1 MADKIKWIVTA
12 LLVIGGVT
20 GFYWFDQY
28 SMLIRVPALLVVAI
42 VCVVIVVQTVAG
54 RQLVAF
60 FRESQI
66 EVRKVV
72 WPTGK
77 ETTQTTL
84 VVMGLVVVVALFL
97 WVLDMGLLK
106 LVRMLTGQG
115 S

>member
-1 MADKIKWIVTA
+1 MADKIKWIVA
-12 LLVIGGVT
+12 VLLVIGGLG
-20 GFYWFDQY
+20 GFYWFDDY
-28 SMLIRVPALLVVAI
+28 SMLVRVPALLVVAI
-42 VCVVIVVQTVAG
+42 VCLVLVLQTAAG
-54 RQLVAF
+54 RQLVGF

-84 VVMGLVVVVALFL
+84 VVMGLVITVALFL
-97 WVLDMGLLK
+97 WLLDTGILK
-106 LVRMLTGQG
+106 MVRMLTGQG

>member
-12 LLVIGGVT
+12 LLVIGALT

-28 SMLIRVPALLVVAI
+28 SMLIRVPALLGVAI
-42 VCVVIVVQTVAG
+42 VCVVIVLQTAAG
-54 RQLVAF
+54 RQLVGF
-60 FRESQI
+60 FRETQI

-84 VVMGLVVVVALFL
+84 VVMGLVVAVALFL

-115 S
+115 G